1 MRLEEIFAASGM
13 GVAGVSI
20 LARRDILC
28 QRDGAKECLRV
39 RGGCVV
45 VLEGE
50 FVDCEVG
57 GGFCS

>member
-1 MRLEEIFAASGM
+1 MSQVCRFW
-13 GVAGVSI
+13 
-20 LARRDILC
+20 RDIFC
-28 QRDGAKECLRV
+28 QRDGANGCLEV
-39 RGGCVV
+39 RSGCVV